1 MLARLLLNWVLLLAA
16 FATPAA
22 EFLAGGEPAPQI
34 AASLVTFQPG
44 TVYWERFGHNA
55 ILLRDAGDGEAI
67 TFNYGLFDFGQ
78 ADFFLNFAR
87 GRMRYLVAPNTL
99 DRDLPNYAVDGRW
112 ATEQSLRLTP
122 AQAGQLREFLIWN
135 VQPEHREYDYDY
147 FLSNCATR
155 VRDALDRAL
164 GGALRRQLEGLMTRS
179 TYRSEALRLIAPETP
194 LFLAMDAAL
203 GPRAD
208 QPIDRWALAFSPLE
222 LMVALRR
229 VTVPG
234 ADGATQPLVSAER
247 TLLPRTALAD
257 PAPAPPD
264 LRLRFLGL
272 GLVLAS
278 LLLTLYSLRAQ
289 AAARVAFALLASL
302 LTLALALAGLA
313 LAGIWALTEHWAGW
327 GNGNLLL
334 FSPLALLLLPTLL
347 QSMRRHWAP
356 GRTATRLAG
365 LLLLLALLECG
376 LRLTPWMAQ
385 QNLHWCLLVVPA
397 LCALAACLGRQRGL
411 AGAG

>member
-1 MLARLLLNWVLLLAA
+1 MSRALLLCCALLCLA
-16 FATPAA
+16 FAARA
-22 EFLAGGEPAPQI
+22 DEFVASGTPAPQVE
-34 AASLVTFQPG
+34 ASLVTFQPG

-55 ILLRDAGDGEAI
+55 ILLRDAQAHEDL

-78 ADFFLNFAR
+78 TDFFLNFAR

-99 DRDLPNYAVDGRW
+99 NRDLPNYAVDGRW
-112 ATEQSLRLTP
+112 AIEQTLALTP
-122 AQAGQLREFLIWN
+122 EQVGALREFLIWN

-155 VRDALDRAL
+155 VRDAIDHAS
-164 GGALRRQLEGLMTRS
+164 GGALRRQLEGVMTTS
-179 TYRSEALRLIAPETP
+179 SYRSEALRLIAPETP

-208 QPIDRWALAFSPLE
+208 RPIDRWALAFSPLE
-222 LMVALRR
+222 LMAALRA
-229 VTVPG
+229 VTVTG
-234 ADGATQPLVSAER
+234 ADGSAQPLVRAE
-247 TLLPRTALAD
+247 TALLPRTALAD
-257 PAPAPPD
+257 PKPAPPD

-278 LLLTLYSLRAQ
+278 LLLTLYSLRGQ
-289 AAARVAFALLASL
+289 WPARAAFALLASL
-302 LTLALALAGLA
+302 SVLALALAGLA
-313 LAGIWALTEHWAGW
+313 LAGIWGLTEHWAGW

-334 FSPLALLLLPTLL
+334 FSPLALLLLPTALRSL
-347 QSMRRHWAP
+347 RGHWAP
-356 GRTATRLAG
+356 SRFAIRLSS

-385 QNLHWCLLVVPA
+385 QNLHWCLLVVPLLSA
-397 LCALAACLGRQRGL
+397 LLTCLMRQRGI
-411 AGAG
+411 AEAR